1 MPTTPYL
8 PPAPT
13 SQGSNLSQADYMWML
28 IVQGLAPLY
37 EVDTSKGSYSEAL
50 PPPGVGTSGQTG
62 QGKEIIYVKTSADA
76 NTDTITGAKTG
87 PVTLSAQYQVARFK
101 SDGTYWYA
109 VNSSSGSAFT
119 AEVNG
124 TPLSA
129 SGLVNFEDSA
139 TVTWANPSGGIVTA
153 TASAS
158 APTGLPIIPLPGGSP
173 GGGAGLLF
181 AATQTLA
188 NVGQTTWQYFTG
200 RGLLNAAARWT
211 ITVNVSGAQQVSS
224 MNLAKCTQD
233 TGTVV
238 ATQPITFGGLSAF
251 TLAIGD
257 NTSDAIS
264 FALSSQYD
272 YCFRWFTPTGSGD
285 LELLTESSSAT
296 NQPGA
301 VFSGTDDTDHTADS
315 PILLTGFGN
324 NLLGYSVIKRF
335 VTA

>member
-50 PPPGVGTSGQTG
+50 PPAGVGTSGQTG

-87 PVTLSAQYQVARFK
+87 PVTLSTQYQVARFK

-109 VNSSSGSAFT
+109 VNSSSGSSLSL
-119 AEVNG
+119 EVNG
-124 TPLSA
+124 TPNIDQALLNLFAGSGITITDDGAGKIVIAA
-129 SGLVNFEDSA
+129 SPVA
-139 TVTWANPSGGIVTA
+139 A
-153 TASAS
+153 
-158 APTGLPIIPLPGGSP
+158 TGLPIIPLPGGSP

-233 TGTVV
+233 TGAVV

-285 LELLTESSSAT
+285 LELLTESNSAT

-315 PILLTGFGN
+315 PIVLTGFGN